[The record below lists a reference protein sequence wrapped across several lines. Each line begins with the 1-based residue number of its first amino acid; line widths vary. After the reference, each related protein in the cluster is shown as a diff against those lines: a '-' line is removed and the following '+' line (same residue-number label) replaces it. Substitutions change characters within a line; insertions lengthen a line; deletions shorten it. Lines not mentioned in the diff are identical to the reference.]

1 MKATKI
7 THHNEIRI
15 RVDFPY
21 NPDLAVQLRKIA
33 GTKWSKT
40 MKAWHIPY
48 TIEAFKQLKE
58 LFPDVDFD
66 SNNSGT
72 NLEMP
77 IQPIP
82 KPKLELK
89 KKSEIVPESKPLP
102 TVEIPSENSQAISF
116 KPKSVIEIVITRTL
130 IQVTLPKNEV
140 DIEYIRSFRYAKWDS
155 SKYCW
160 IIPNKARNAEKIK
173 SYFLERNPKIT
184 EFIAQQEVNIER
196 PAFTKDEMLVIN
208 HSNRKLKVYFSYVK
222 EIAQQVKR
230 IPYSTWNGYEF
241 CWEVSCSE
249 KFMAELKRIAEQ
261 NGLEFRHHL
270 VSKSGIKPRKS
281 RYDIANYREC
291 PQIYFDKLNEL
302 RYSKHTKDSYTD
314 LFEEFINYYDDTP
327 VDEITEHMIMDFLR
341 YLVTE
346 RNVSTSYQNQ
356 SINAI
361 KFYYE
366 RVMGGSRKMY
376 YIERPREEKF
386 LPEVLS
392 EEEVTSIINATE
404 NLKHKAILITIY
416 SAGLRLSELINLKIK
431 DIDSQR
437 MQIRV
442 EQAKGKKDRYTVLG
456 YTTLEILRKYVQQ
469 YKPSHWLFEG
479 MDGSQYSVSSVKKT
493 LKTSLEKTGITKR
506 VTVHTLRKCFTTH
519 LPEWGTDLRYIQSLL
534 GHENTKT
541 TEIYTHITTKGF
553 DQIKSPLDKLKI
565 K

>member
-1 MKATKI
+1 MNASKI
-7 THHNEIRI
+7 THRNEIRI

-21 NPDLAVQLRKIA
+21 NKEIVDRLRQIPDA
-33 GTKWSKT
+33 KWSKT
-40 MKAWHIPY
+40 MRSWHIPY

-66 SNNSGT
+66 SKSAALVST
-72 NLEMP
+72 AS
-77 IQPIP
+77 IKQVP
-82 KPKLELK
+82 KPSVKPTEKTLQKTDSKLQPVI
-89 KKSEIVPESKPLP
+89 KSEKDNPV
-102 TVEIPSENSQAISF
+102 ISF
-116 KPKSVIEIVITRTL
+116 KPKSAIEIVITRTQ
-130 IQVTLPKNEV
+130 IQIILPKNEV

-160 IIPNKARNAEKIK
+160 IIPNRLKNADKIK
-173 SYFLERNPKIT
+173 SYFSNRNPKIS
-184 EFIAQQEVNIER
+184 EFIAQQEVNVER
-196 PAFTKDEMLVIN
+196 PSFTKNEMLVIN
-208 HSNRKLKVYFSYVK
+208 FSNRKLKVYFSFNK

-241 CWEVSCSE
+241 CWEVSSSDR
-249 KFMAELKRIAEQ
+249 FMTELKQIAQQ

-270 VSKSGIKPRKS
+270 VSKNGIKPRKS
-281 RYDIANYREC
+281 RYDILNYREC
-291 PQIYFDKLNEL
+291 PQAYYEKLYEL
-302 RYSKHTKDSYTD
+302 RYSKHTIDSYTD
-314 LFEEFINYYDDTP
+314 LFEEFINYYENTP
-327 VDEITEHMIMDFLR
+327 IEDITEIMIIDFLQ
-341 YLVTE
+341 YLVTV
-346 RNVSTSYQNQ
+346 RCVSSSYQNQ

-392 EEEVTSIINATE
+392 EEEVIAIINATE

-416 SAGLRLSELINLKIK
+416 SAGLRISELINLKIK

-456 YTTLEILRKYVQQ
+456 NTTLEILRKYVSQ
-469 YKPSHWLFEG
+469 YKPAYWLFEG
-479 MDGSQYSVSSVKKT
+479 SSSRQYSVSSVKKT
-493 LKTSLEKTGITKR
+493 LKTSLEKTGIKKH
-506 VTVHTLRKCFTTH
+506 VTVHTLRHSFATH
-519 LPEWGTDLRYIQSLL
+519 LLEAGTDIRYIQSLL